1 MPRSSLWA
9 SWSGYRKKKKCE
21 NRLRKIPGTKYNFNL
36 SFWSRKQ
43 QFFFLKCRLNVEPCF
58 GAQLWRSLEDIL
70 FHVWPSADP
79 SGIGYPVSLSQAS
92 AFLSKER
99 TKGSILKWVL
109 FFIYSP
115 VDLQM
120 DKWIIRRRRW
130 TDSICMDFIFLFIF
144 FFQSCGGTLCYRD
157 DRGDVNNLSHK
168 PIRMIY
174 QSSQFYQLK

>member
-1 MPRSSLWA
+1 MRLSRGCVNRNWLVGRKTAAITASSAEEHSKRQDIRIVMPRSSLWA
-9 SWSGYRKKKKCE
+9 EADIRKKKICE

-58 GAQLWRSLEDIL
+58 AAQLWRSLEDIL

-92 AFLSKER
+92 VFLSKER

-109 FFIYSP
+109 FF
-115 VDLQM
+115 
-120 DKWIIRRRRW
+120 
-130 TDSICMDFIFLFIF
+130 FLFIHRWI
-144 FFQSCGGTLCYRD
+144 SRWING
-157 DRGDVNNLSHK
+157 
-168 PIRMIY
+168 
-174 QSSQFYQLK
+174 